1 MQPSSASLELV
12 LTADW
17 VVRATLDHVDDLQHI
32 AAIAIACGAALLFA
46 LMAWAGQ
53 HHS

>member
-1 MQPSSASLELV
+1 MARWEVRAMLV
-12 LTADW
+12 LMFT
-17 VVRATLDHVDDLQHI
+17 HI
-32 AAIAIACGAALLFA
+32 AAVVVASGAAAFFA